1 MRNFLIIVSISLF
14 LGSSCATGAY
24 VSVDDI
30 KSGRATE
37 NAVCKV
43 TKKWDLKGETVVL
56 PNNCKLI
63 FQKGGCISNGTLAGE
78 SSILKYDNPFIGN
91 GVTIKGCFVEG
102 KRVIRDIDV
111 FLEVSHTQQE
121 IQTLFDISGGHKI
134 EFTQGVYENVDR
146 ITVSNNINADFHN
159 CTINLYKD
167 DSRMGEC
174 FYMEPWVDN
183 GVEFVRIKNLNIVG
197 DKIRSYG
204 RKAERRC
211 IQLFHVPEVELYN
224 LSIEGYDGGPHVFKE
239 NAKDLLDKTRI
250 GTCVIAIMKYDK
262 CIINNCRTNDINK
275 EIFWCVPNDNPD
287 NITYFT
293 NNVSTCSYSD
303 GSSSFF
309 TILDGRCVLKGN
321 KVYNYNG
328 SAFNAFCYDSEIC
341 DNKFYDGKR
350 SIAIDLSE
358 GVMYRAKNVD
368 VHNNECFNSMGLI
381 AAFGE
386 NLRISK
392 NCWINDEIATGE
404 RCYIITIETRGERT
418 IDGRYIGCNNNQET
432 NNGSFNV
439 SIENNVCENNV
450 GGNGREVR
458 LALLYGNSI
467 SFSNNTAIGL
477 NVPVIQLVEGSG
489 FVFSKNRL
497 EHSQN
502 GYYAELQI
510 NRGANLRILNNAFSY
525 NHFDKDISYTVHIL
539 SARGEVVYR
548 GNSNKEQI
556 DGVTE
561 KSIHIPCYI
570 QEDSELKRV
579 DYYLNKRDIKSNV
592 KTGLDASRIQIRT
605 NFAQ

>member
-1 MRNFLIIVSISLF
+1 MKYFLIIVSISLF
-14 LGSSCATGAY
+14 LCSNCASCAY

-30 KSGRATE
+30 ISGRAAE

-43 TKKWDLKGETVVL
+43 TKSWDLKGETVVL
-56 PNNCKLI
+56 PNSCKLI

-78 SSILKYDNPFIGN
+78 NSILKYDNPFIGD

-121 IQTLFDISGGHKI
+121 IQTLFDISGGNKI

-146 ITVSNNINADFHN
+146 ITISNNINADFHN

-167 DSRMGEC
+167 DSRMSEC
-174 FYMEPWVDN
+174 FYMEPWVDK

-211 IQLFHVPEVELYN
+211 IQLFHVPEVELDN
-224 LSIEGYDGGPHVFKE
+224 ISIEGYDGGPHVFKE

-250 GTCVIAIMKYDK
+250 GTCAIAIMKYDK
-262 CIINNCRTNDINK
+262 CIINNCRTSDINK

-341 DNKFYDGKR
+341 DNKFYEGKR

-358 GVMYRAKNVD
+358 GVMYQAKNVD
-368 VHNNECFNSMGLI
+368 VHNNDCFNSMGLI

-386 NLRISK
+386 NLRIRK
-392 NCWINDEIATGE
+392 NRWINDVIATGE

-418 IDGRYIGCNNNQET
+418 NGGRYIGCNNQET
-432 NNGSFNV
+432 NNGSFN
-439 SIENNVCENNV
+439 ITIKNNVCENNA

-458 LALLYGNSI
+458 QALLYGNNI
-467 SFSNNTAIGL
+467 SFLNNTAKGL
-477 NVPVIQLVEGSG
+477 NVPVVQLVEGND
-489 FVFSKNRL
+489 FEFRNNRY
-497 EHSQN
+497 ENSHN

-510 NRGANLRILNNAFSY
+510 NHGGNLRIMKNTFSY
-525 NHFDKDISYTVHIL
+525 NHSDNNISYTVHVL
-539 SARGEVVYR
+539 SARGELTFE
-548 GNSNKEQI
+548 GNSIKREI
-556 DGVTE
+556 DDSTE
-561 KSIHIPCYI
+561 RSIYIPCYI
-570 QEDSELKRV
+570 QEDSELNQV
-579 DYYLNKRDIKSNV
+579 DYYVKRRDIKPNV
-592 KTGLDASRIQIRT
+592 KTGLDASHIQLRT
-605 NFAQ
+605 NIAQ